1 MTMIRII
8 GFYRGAF
15 IDGKYQVISAD
26 DILALATLYGEFR
39 GAIMKINKQGGV
51 ACRN

>member
-1 MTMIRII
+1 MTTIRII

-39 GAIMKINKQGGV
+39 GAIMKINKQGGA